1 MSGTSRLGSFRAGM
15 PVAGAFAEFITV
27 PAARVSRKPEGVTH
41 DEAAA
46 VALVGTTA
54 HQALFSCAKLAAG
67 QRVLIL
73 GGASAVGTVAIQLA
87 RLKGAWVAAT
97 SSARTFEYAA
107 SFAPDKLI
115 NYNESDWSADAE
127 LRGIDVVFDTIGE
140 AKSFD
145 RAKAI
150 LKPDGAFVTIAG
162 YEAGFDPS
170 GHPPLRYASFFCL
183 SNEPAVQDELAEL
196 IASKQLKVSIED
208 RFPFTQDG
216 VRQLFKK
223 QDGGKSM
230 GKNLLTF

>member
-1 MSGTSRLGSFRAGM
+1 M
-15 PVAGAFAEFITV
+15 PVAGAFAEFVTV
-27 PAARVSRKPEGVTH
+27 PANRVSRKPDGVTH

-73 GGASAVGTVAIQLA
+73 GGASAVGTVAVQLA
-87 RLKGAWVAAT
+87 KLKGAWVAAT
-97 SSARTFEYAA
+97 SSARTLDYAA

-115 NYNESDWSADAE
+115 NYNETDWSADAD
-127 LRGIDVVFDTIGE
+127 LHGVDVVFDTIGE
-140 AKSFD
+140 AKGID

-150 LKPDGAFVTIAG
+150 LKPDGAFVTIASFD
-162 YEAGFDPS
+162 AGFNPS
-170 GHPPLRYASFFCL
+170 GHPPLRYAAFMCL
-183 SNEPAVQDELAEL
+183 TNAPAVQDELAGL
-196 IASKQLKVSIED
+196 IVSGKLKVSIED
-208 RFPFTQDG
+208 RFPFTEDG

-223 QDGGKSM
+223 QDSGKSM